1 MGKQMDHGGK
11 HGGQNSNEVSFSLK
25 ADGGRKHPAVRPRA
39 SAVCAPYH
47 PRAERVLRPPPAVLS
62 LYYTRRLNSLF
73 STLFF

>member
-1 MGKQMDHGGK
+1 MDHGGK

-47 PRAERVLRPPPAVLS
+47 PRAERVLRPPPA
-62 LYYTRRLNSLF
+62 RNENNF
-73 STLFF
+73 GFFRFFENRF